1 MNHLRRAGASAALA
15 VSFLTVLPVR
25 LPREVPRLGAAAV
38 WFPVV
43 GALIGAA
50 AGGVRAGAGAL
61 VGPST
66 SAVLA
71 VATLVLLTGALHQDG
86 LADCAD
92 GLGVRGDRA
101 RRLEVMRDSAI
112 GVFGA
117 LALLV
122 WTLLVVASLAGLESG
137 AAVRALVLAAGAG
150 RWAALAHARLAQ
162 PARPEGLGASF
173 DVGGSSFAV
182 ASGLTVAA
190 AVLLAGAGP
199 GLAAI
204 GGAMLMTTLVTGW
217 SRATIGG
224 RTGDT
229 LGAAVTLAE
238 AVVLVMLLGFAS
250 G

>member
-1 MNHLRRAGASAALA
+1 MGASGALA

-25 LPREVPRLGAAAV
+25 LPRDVPPLGAAAV

-50 AGGVRAGAGAL
+50 AGGVRAGTGAL

-71 VATLVLLTGALHQDG
+71 VATMVLLTGALHQDG

-122 WTLLVVASLAGLESG
+122 WMLLVVVSLAGLESG
-137 AAVRALVLAAGAG
+137 EAVCALVLATVAG
-150 RWAALAHARLAQ
+150 RWAALVHARLAR

-173 DVGGSSFAV
+173 DVGGISLAV
-182 ASGLTVAA
+182 ASVLTVVA
-190 AVLLAGAGP
+190 AVLLAGAGR

-204 GGAMLMTTLVTGW
+204 GGALVVTMLVTGW
-217 SRATIGG
+217 SRATLGG

-229 LGAAVTLAE
+229 LGAAVALAE
-238 AVVLVMLLGFAS
+238 AVVLVVLLGFATS
-250 G
+250 

>member
-1 MNHLRRAGASAALA
+1 M
-15 VSFLTVLPVR
+15 
-25 LPREVPRLGAAAV
+25 

-50 AGGVRAGAGAL
+50 GGGVRAGAGAL
-61 VGPST
+61 VGPSA

-71 VATLVLLTGALHQDG
+71 VATMVLLTGALHQDG

-101 RRLEVMRDSAI
+101 RRLEVMRDSAV

-122 WTLLVVASLAGLESG
+122 WMLLVVVSLAGLESG
-137 AAVRALVLAAGAG
+137 EAFCALVLAAVAG
-150 RWAALAHARLAQ
+150 RWAALVHARLAR

-173 DVGGSSFAV
+173 DVGGISLAV
-182 ASGLTVAA
+182 ATVLTVVVAL
-190 AVLLAGAGP
+190 LLAGAGR

-204 GGAMLMTTLVTGW
+204 GGALIVTTLVTGW
-217 SRATIGG
+217 SRATLGG

-229 LGAAVTLAE
+229 LGAVVALAE
-238 AVVLVMLLGFAS
+238 AVVLVVLLGFATS
-250 G
+250 

>member
-1 MNHLRRAGASAALA
+1 MNHVRRAGASAALA

-25 LPREVPRLGAAAV
+25 LPREVPQLGTAAV

-61 VGPST
+61 VGPSA

-71 VATLVLLTGALHQDG
+71 VATMVMLTGALHQDG

-92 GLGVRGDRA
+92 GLGVRGDRT

-117 LALLV
+117 LALLM

-137 AAVRALVLAAGAG
+137 EAVSALVLAAVAG
-150 RWAALAHARLAQ
+150 RWAALMHARLVR

-173 DVGGSSFAV
+173 GVGGVSFAV
-182 ASGLTVAA
+182 ASALTVVA
-190 AVLLAGAGP
+190 AVLLVGADR
-199 GLAAI
+199 GLAAV
-204 GGAMLMTTLVTGW
+204 GGALLVTTLVSGW
-217 SRATIGG
+217 SRATLGG

-229 LGAAVTLAE
+229 LGAAVALAE
-238 AVVLVMLLGFAS
+238 AVVLLMLLGFAT